1 MKKLFITLVIP
12 FLFLTG
18 CFNLATP
25 PSQISGSYTS
35 ELQYQNF
42 TCEQLSAELSSL
54 ARRENQL
61 ATAQEQRRKSSMV
74 QAFWIGYGNGDGIE
88 AAELANVRGEKE
100 AVRKAI
106 ESNRCGASKNFSA
119 KSATISNSSQ
129 PAGPLNDD
137 LRRDLE
143 TIEQWRSAGILTEKE
158 AGELRRE
165 ALQKY

>member
-1 MKKLFITLVIP
+1 
-12 FLFLTG
+12 
-18 CFNLATP
+18 
-25 PSQISGSYTS
+25 
-35 ELQYQNF
+35 
-42 TCEQLSAELSSL
+42 
-54 ARRENQL
+54 
-61 ATAQEQRRKSSMV
+61 MV

-106 ESNRCGASKNFSA
+106 EVNRCEASRNVSA
-119 KSATISNSSQ
+119 KSDTTTH

-143 TIEQWRSAGILTEKE
+143 TIEQWRAAGILTEKE

>member
-1 MKKLFITLVIP
+1 MKKMSTTLLLF
-12 FLFLTG
+12 FLFQTG

-35 ELQYQNF
+35 ELRYQNY

-61 ATAQEQRRKSSMV
+61 AVAQEQRRNSSMV

-106 ESNRCGASKNFSA
+106 ESNRCGVSKGVS
-119 KSATISNSSQ
+119 STQATTTSSH
-129 PAGPLNDD
+129 PAGPLNAD
-137 LRRDLE
+137 LKRDLE

-158 AGELRRE
+158 AGELRKE

>member
-1 MKKLFITLVIP
+1 MKKLSTILLLF
-12 FLFLTG
+12 FLFQTG

-35 ELQYQNF
+35 ELRYQSF
-42 TCEQLSAELSSL
+42 TCEELSAELSSL

-61 ATAQEQRRKSSMV
+61 ATAQEQRRKTSMV

-106 ESNRCGASKNFSA
+106 ESNRCGASKNVSA
-119 KSATISNSSQ
+119 KSATTTH

-137 LRRDLE
+137 LRRDRE
-143 TIEQWRSAGILTEKE
+143 TIEQWRSAGIPTEKE